1 MLRYSFSMYREADII
16 EQAVAKVLDSK
27 EDGGL
32 EIRTGDLGKLK
43 SLVTRLPTPSHP
55 ISSYPIITIH
65 SHGWDTT
72 TWAWPVYKYILTML

>member
-1 MLRYSFSMYREADII
+1 MMLRYSFSMYREADII

-43 SLVTRLPTPSHP
+43 SLVCPPHPTLS
-55 ISSYPIITIH
+55 PIITIH
-65 SHGWDTT
+65 IHGWDMT

>member
-1 MLRYSFSMYREADII
+1 MMLRYSFSMYREADII

-43 SLVTRLPTPSHP
+43 SLVCPPHPTPSHP
-55 ISSYPIITIH
+55 IPSSR
-65 SHGWDTT
+65 
-72 TWAWPVYKYILTML
+72 YIFMDGT

>member
-43 SLVTRLPTPSHP
+43 SLVCPSHP

-65 SHGWDTT
+65 IHGWDMT